1 MILTLTRHTSV
12 LSFATW
18 LLGASVGATGCGA
31 VPQDVPA
38 ADSAQPPSL
47 DQRNLT
53 MTRDQIQRGGIQWQ
67 PVRATTMS
75 EAIEIPGQLAPN
87 EDRTA
92 RLGAPARAR
101 VITMHVRIGDRVS
114 RGQPLVTLQSEQA
127 SAARAEYAKAV
138 AEQNAHET
146 AARYARTALERA
158 ERLLELKAVSRQDV
172 ERARVGNDEAESAR
186 LQAQAEV
193 ERARDTLTHLGVSE
207 QTGEMVVRAPIA
219 GIVLNR
225 EAVPGSVVDAGAS
238 LVAVTDLTT
247 LWLDIAATERVA
259 PLLQRGAQV
268 RFTVPELLPQTF
280 DATIEN
286 VGAAL
291 DPATRTL
298 PVHAVV
304 RNPTSRLRPAMFA
317 TVTLTVGQPRTGV
330 MIPDS
335 ALQLLDERPVVFV
348 AQTNGTGGARFERRD
363 VEVGARTGAEI
374 QIVRGLSAGDVV
386 VTEGAFAVKSEFA
399 RSKMPPG

>member
-1 MILTLTRHTSV
+1 

-172 ERARVGNDEAESAR
+172 ERARVENDEAESAR
-186 LQAQAEV
+186 VQAQAEV

>member
-1 MILTLTRHTSV
+1 
-12 LSFATW
+12 LSFTTW

-158 ERLLELKAVSRQDV
+158 ERLLEFKAVSRQDV
-172 ERARVGNDEAESAR
+172 ERARVENDEAESAR
-186 LQAQAEV
+186 VQAQAEV

>member
-1 MILTLTRHTSV
+1 
-12 LSFATW
+12 
-18 LLGASVGATGCGA
+18 
-31 VPQDVPA
+31 
-38 ADSAQPPSL
+38 
-47 DQRNLT
+47 

-172 ERARVGNDEAESAR
+172 ERARVENDEAESAR
-186 LQAQAEV
+186 VQAQAEV

>member
-1 MILTLTRHTSV
+1 

-172 ERARVGNDEAESAR
+172 ERARVENDEAESAR
-186 LQAQAEV
+186 VQAQAEA

>member
-1 MILTLTRHTSV
+1 
-12 LSFATW
+12 LSLATW

-172 ERARVGNDEAESAR
+172 ERARVENDEAESAR
-186 LQAQAEV
+186 VQAQAEV

>member
-1 MILTLTRHTSV
+1 

-158 ERLLELKAVSRQDV
+158 GRLLELKAVSRQDV
-172 ERARVGNDEAESAR
+172 ERARVENDEAESAR
-186 LQAQAEV
+186 VQAQAEV

-335 ALQLLDERPVVFV
+335 ALHLLDERPVVFV

-363 VEVGARTGAEI
+363 VEVGARTGTEI

>member
-1 MILTLTRHTSV
+1 

-172 ERARVGNDEAESAR
+172 ERARVENDEAESAR
-186 LQAQAEV
+186 VQAQAEV

-348 AQTNGTGGARFERRD
+348 AQTNGSGGARFERRD